1 MRPRLIV
8 PPFGESMQFIPYR
21 RSRAETSIFTIS
33 ESLGKMPHSKKAP
46 KTSCVIRWEEDSG
59 AGETVG
65 AITGKR
71 CFNGA
76 HLAQT
81 AFAPGP
87 PPTTPHTPFGPPL
100 FGRRLAQRQA
110 SQAATMEVRGGP
122 FERSN
127 RV

>member
-1 MRPRLIV
+1 MHPRITV
-8 PPFGESMQFIPYR
+8 RPFGESMQFILYR

-33 ESLGKMPHSKKAP
+33 ESLRKRRHSKRVP
-46 KTSCVIRWEEDSG
+46 KTSCVIRWKEGSG

-65 AITGKR
+65 AITAKR

-76 HLAQT
+76 RLDQT
-81 AFAPGP
+81 GFAPGP

-110 SQAATMEVRGGP
+110 
-122 FERSN
+122 
-127 RV
+127 